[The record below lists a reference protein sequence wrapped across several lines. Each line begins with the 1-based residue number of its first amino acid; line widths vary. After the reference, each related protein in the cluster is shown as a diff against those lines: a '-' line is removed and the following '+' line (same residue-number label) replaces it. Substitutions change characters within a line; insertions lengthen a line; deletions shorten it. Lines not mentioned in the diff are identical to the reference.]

1 MTRKREEVI
10 DSQAKSY
17 NPFKVSMLQSPLK
30 TDNTTKNLKK
40 SINFSH
46 VMLATKTE
54 LTALES
60 EDTVWKTNASFS
72 AVH

>member
-17 NPFKVSMLQSPLK
+17 NPFKVSMLQSPFK
-30 TDNTTKNLKK
+30 TDNTTKNLK

-46 VMLATKTE
+46 LMLARKTE

-60 EDTVWKTNASFS
+60 EDTVWKANASFS